1 MDVDGTTADM
11 SVETYTGSAR
21 IASGKDAFLIATK
34 SGSSYEASVVIV
46 ADDNISN
53 GVTNTDSVLYL
64 TGASSTEVKD
74 GL

>member
-1 MDVDGTTADM
+1 M
-11 SVETYTGSAR
+11 
-21 IASGKDAFLIATK
+21 IATK

-64 TGASSTEVKD
+64 TGASSTE
-74 GL
+74 GEGRL